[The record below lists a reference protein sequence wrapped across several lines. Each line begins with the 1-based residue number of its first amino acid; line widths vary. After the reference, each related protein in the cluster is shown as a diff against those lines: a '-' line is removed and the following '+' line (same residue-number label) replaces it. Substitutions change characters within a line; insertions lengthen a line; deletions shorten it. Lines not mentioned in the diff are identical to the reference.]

1 MNSISRD
8 TRNSSIEL
16 LRIICMLFVVA
27 GHVVVFGIKPNWQ
40 AQGIGGG
47 TDYVICHSLY
57 GLFVTAV
64 DVFVLISGWFSIKF
78 NWRKIKNIWLMLI
91 TYSWFFFAYKAAS
104 GGVNCKNISYLL
116 PVLSRQFWFVSV
128 YFILCFLSPA
138 LNKLVDGLSKKEL
151 RNLLVVLVSVTYVWA
166 TISYC
171 LNFPQII
178 PDFGGGI
185 VNFVTLYLVSRYLRL
200 YVVKLPS
207 ISKLVGCLLFIQVC
221 ALCVQLVCSRILGF
235 PFTVLENDNSLS
247 TFLSSICILL
257 IFVKIRFHSRLVNA
271 CAGYVLAVYIL
282 HMNDVA
288 WPWLAR
294 FFSMSS
300 FHGLGIVI
308 LCIYAPIAV
317 FAVGSLIEFIRIN
330 IFRLFSK

>member
-1 MNSISRD
+1 MDSISRD

-27 GHVVVFGIKPNWQ
+27 GHVIVFGVKPDWQ
-40 AQGIGGG
+40 RQSVVGG
-47 TDYVICHSLY
+47 TDYIISHALY
-57 GLFVTAV
+57 GMFVTAV

-78 NWRKIKNIWLMLI
+78 NWKKIKNIWLMLI
-91 TYSWFFFAYKAAS
+91 TYSWAFFAYKCVV
-104 GGVNCKNISYLL
+104 GGVDSKSISYLL

-138 LNKLVDGLSKKEL
+138 LNKLVDVLSKKEF
-151 RNLLVVLVSVTYVWA
+151 RYLLVVLMSVTYVWA
-166 TISYC
+166 TISYF

-185 VNFVTLYLVSRYLRL
+185 VNFVSLYLVSRYLRL
-200 YVVKLPS
+200 YVTKLPS
-207 ISKLVGCLLFIQVC
+207 VYVSLACLLLVQVSS
-221 ALCVQLVCSRILGF
+221 LCVQLVCSRVLGF

-247 TFLSSICILL
+247 TFLSAICILL
-257 IFVKIRFHSRLVNA
+257 IFIRIKFHSRFVNV

-282 HMNDVA
+282 HMNDVV
-288 WPWLAR
+288 WPWLMR

-300 FHGLGIVI
+300 SHGAGIV
-308 LCIYAPIAV
+308 LMCTYVPIAV
-317 FAVGSLIEFIRIN
+317 FVVGSLIECFRAN

>member
-1 MNSISRD
+1 MR
-8 TRNSSIEL
+8 
-16 LRIICMLFVVA
+16 
-27 GHVVVFGIKPNWQ
+27 
-40 AQGIGGG
+40 GGENHK
-47 TDYVICHSLY
+47 DL
-57 GLFVTAV
+57 
-64 DVFVLISGWFSIKF
+64 
-78 NWRKIKNIWLMLI
+78 
-91 TYSWFFFAYKAAS
+91 
-104 GGVNCKNISYLL
+104 SYLL

-138 LNKLVDGLSKKEL
+138 LNKLVDGLSKKEF
-151 RNLLVVLVSVTYVWA
+151 RNLLAVLVSVTYVWA
-166 TISYC
+166 TISYF

-200 YVVKLPS
+200 YVDKLPS
-207 ISKLVGCLLFIQVC
+207 IYKLVGCLLFVQVS
-221 ALCVQLVCSRILGF
+221 ALCVQLVCSRVLGF

-257 IFVKIRFHSRLVNA
+257 IFVRIRFHSRFVNA

-282 HMNDVA
+282 HMNDVV
-288 WPWLAR
+288 WPWLVR

-300 FHGLGIVI
+300 FHGLGIVL
-308 LCIYAPIAV
+308 LCIYVPIAV